1 MDINFNILQVYQS
14 KLSYEDFRKIA
25 DYMEKKFGIRLSE
38 QKYLLVQNRL
48 YKRLIANHIKDFETY
63 VNFIFSDIGK
73 EELDRLPN
81 FLTTNKTEFFR
92 EYEHFEYL
100 TKFVLEKKNRRKF
113 FIWSAACS
121 SGEEP
126 YSIAFTLE
134 KVGVDYFIF
143 ASDISL
149 KVLDIARRGVYS
161 SDVLKDIDKDI
172 LNNFFD
178 VYKKDDHKILYRVK
192 SDIRRKIRFDQ
203 VNLYAESYENI
214 PEVLDFIF
222 LRNVLI
228 YFSREVQQKVLTN
241 VIKHLHPAGYLFLGH
256 TEVIFNLDLP
266 LKKVAPSIYKL
277 NR

>member
-1 MDINFNILQVYQS
+1 MNINFNILDVYQS

-48 YKRLIANHIKDFETY
+48 YKRLIANKISDFETY
-63 VNFIFSDIGK
+63 VKFLFSDRGK

-134 KVGVDYFIF
+134 KAGVDYFIF
-143 ASDISL
+143 ASDISQR
-149 KVLDIARRGVYS
+149 VLDIANKGVYS
-161 SDVLKDIDKDI
+161 SEVLKDMDKDT
-172 LNNFFD
+172 LNNFFE
-178 VYKKDDHKILYRVK
+178 VYSQEKHKILYQIK
-192 SDIRRKIRFDQ
+192 SQIRRKIRFYQ
-203 VNLYAESYENI
+203 VNLYADKYDNI
-214 PEVLDFIF
+214 PEDLDFIF

-228 YFSREVQQKVLTN
+228 YFSREVQHKVLTN
-241 VIKHLHPAGYLFLGH
+241 VIRHLHPNGYLFLGH

-266 LKKVAPSIYKL
+266 LKKIAPSIYKL
-277 NR
+277 NQ